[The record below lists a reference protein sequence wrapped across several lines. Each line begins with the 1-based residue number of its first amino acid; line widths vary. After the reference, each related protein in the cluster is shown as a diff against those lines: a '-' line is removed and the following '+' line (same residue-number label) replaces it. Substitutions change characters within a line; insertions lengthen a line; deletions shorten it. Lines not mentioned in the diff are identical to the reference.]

1 MQRRVPVAIAA
12 LCLMAV
18 AACGGVGKQQTADGP
33 PTTPIVSEE
42 SDCMSAPDTTLGAAG
57 AYVHVT
63 GALGSAPTITAVCDA
78 PMPMQLVVHD
88 ISVGTGKKVAAD
100 GVVTAHYVGYGMT
113 TRSVFDSSWPNA
125 RPLQFSLAGVIVGWS
140 QGLPGMKEGGRRVL
154 VIPGAYA
161 YGEMPPT
168 DAIKPNE
175 TLVFVVDLVS
185 TP

>member
-1 MQRRVPVAIAA
+1 
-12 LCLMAV
+12 MA
-18 AACGGVGKQQTADGP
+18 T
-33 PTTPIVSEE
+33 
-42 SDCMSAPDTTLGAAG
+42 PDTTLGAAG

-63 GALGSAPTITAVCDA
+63 GAAGEEPTITAVCDA
-78 PMPMQLVVHD
+78 PPAMSLVSFD
-88 ISVGTGKKVAAD
+88 ISEGTGKEVKSN

-125 RPLQFSLAGVIVGWS
+125 KPLQFRLAKVIAGWA

-154 VIPGAYA
+154 VIPGV
-161 YGEMPPT
+161 YGYGDMPPT